1 MGRVEGKSALIFG
14 GGQTPGETI
23 GNGRATAILLAREG
37 AKVLIA
43 DRSLESA
50 EKTALLI
57 RGEGGEA
64 TAIAADVEDEHQV
77 EAAIRACL
85 DAYGKIDIL
94 HNNVG
99 ASLALGDAVA
109 TDLTVEAYDRIF
121 AVNLRGMWLACK
133 HALPAMREAGR
144 GSIVNISSMAAR
156 SAYPYV
162 GYKTT
167 KAAVISLTENL
178 ASANARYGI
187 RANVILPGLM
197 NTPMAIEPALPRA
210 CHAKRS
216 SLSGTA
222 ACLSAARWGPGGMSP
237 MPLCSSTPTRRGSS
251 PGCRCPSMVAGA
263 SAKAAPLLGNCSAR
277 GM

>member
-109 TDLTVEAYDRIF
+109 TDLTVEAFDRIF

-197 NTPMAIEPALPRA
+197 NTPMAIEPRIAAGVPREEVVAERDRRVPLGRKMGSGWDVGYTALFLHSDEARFITGV
-210 CHAKRS
+210 
-216 SLSGTA
+216 SL
-222 ACLSAARWGPGGMSP
+222 PVDGG
-237 MPLCSSTPTRRGSS
+237 GSVS
-251 PGCRCPSMVAGA
+251 
-263 SAKAAPLLGNCSAR
+263 
-277 GM
+277 